1 MWGEAYTGLI
11 TRGWRFGVFFFQATR
26 TRLTLWH
33 SSLAVYSM
41 WVHLFIQ
48 GIQIFSTVIIH
59 VSFDK
64 LLFVSGVLFLKISHN
79 SLLTSEGPFN
89 PPYLQTVSL
98 LSQCKI
104 RQDSDS
110 SCIIKVFLSLGFK
123 KQTSVT
129 VWVCTVWKVYR
140 IKEQRTR
147 YWRLSRRT
155 SVWRFLTL
163 TVFYQQNKGAESPP
177 PPPHRTGVDASPTAA
192 GYFIS
197 SYSLEPLINDRRFL

>member
-1 MWGEAYTGLI
+1 MWGEAYADLI
-11 TRGWRFGVFFFQATR
+11 TRGWRFGVFFVPSYQK

-33 SSLAVYSM
+33 STLAVYSM

-64 LLFVSGVLFLKISHN
+64 LLFVTGVLFLEISHN

-89 PPYLQTVSL
+89 PPYLQTVRL
-98 LSQCKI
+98 FSQCKV

-129 VWVCTVWKVYR
+129 VWVCTVWKVYND
-140 IKEQRTR
+140 QRTENKIR
-147 YWRLSRRT
+147 KIESENISLKV
-155 SVWRFLTL
+155 SVW
-163 TVFYQQNKGAESPP
+163 P
-177 PPPHRTGVDASPTAA
+177 
-192 GYFIS
+192 
-197 SYSLEPLINDRRFL
+197 